1 MRRSTARRAL
11 VPLLLAFAA
20 CGVMRHGLPVES
32 PRATDGYNAA
42 LSTYT
47 RSAEVDENLTRL
59 LTVVATFQ
67 APGFLRARFEE
78 EARYKM
84 LPAEAARARLEA
96 FRAEHPGPTVVIF
109 FDAVDPDAEDLD
121 RPDSA
126 TRIAL
131 RASGRDWDAE
141 EIVRLDSDDP
151 ALRHLFPYVT
161 DFGKLYLARF
171 PADAPE
177 SGADLVVAGPLSQ
190 IVLEF

>member
-1 MRRSTARRAL
+1 MSRCSRLGLRL
-11 VPLLLAFAA
+11 VPVFAVLG
-20 CGVMRHGLPVES
+20 CGVARHGLPAPS
-32 PRATDGYNAA
+32 PRASDDYNAA

-47 RSAEVDENLTRL
+47 RSAQVDENLTRV

-67 APGFLRARFEE
+67 SPGFLRARFEE
-78 EARYKM
+78 EARYRM
-84 LPAEAARARLEA
+84 LPPEAARARLEA
-96 FRAEHPGPTVVIF
+96 FQAEHPGPTVVIF

-121 RPDSA
+121 RRQSA
-126 TRIAL
+126 TRVAL

-141 EIVRLDSDDP
+141 AIVRLDSDDP

-161 DFGKLYLARF
+161 DFGKLYLATF
-171 PADAPE
+171 PADAPA